1 MTTEQ
6 RIIEA
11 QDKTIKLLQEQ
22 LSLVLRKHQLDLEQL
37 RRVLD

>member
-37 RRVLD
+37 KRVFD